1 MIILFI
7 DREVTNYMEK
17 VIKRNKLTEHI
28 SYYISD
34 NTIYLFQDEYNFTK
48 EDIKLL
54 SKRLSL
60 IIEENDISY
69 INITA
74 SEIEK
79 KKDLY
84 RDLGFTLSYY
94 DVNKL
99 NLLFKGRKD
108 KTKYRCYGIMTKSD
122 FLNELMEDKKV
133 EDKKNEDNTKVVN
146 SNSGFVSSMIL
157 LFGGIILLCY
167 LCVEGAIYLVKQ
179 KGDIMLVSDL
189 LVILQKIIDISLV
202 WMMVY
207 FILKNIKNNVKII
220 LLFKGV
226 LVILVIKIL
235 SDTLNLTT
243 IGLLLE
249 YVIMWGPLALI
260 IIFQPEIRSILEH
273 IGRKQLLGRHK
284 VLTLDEREKLV
295 YEIMS
300 AVDYLR
306 KSRIGALIV
315 VERDISLNEY
325 IERSKPIYGD
335 ISSELL
341 ISIFFPRNPL
351 HDGGV
356 IIQGNKITSAG
367 AVFPISI
374 NSKISKKLGTRHR
387 AAIGISEESDAIA
400 IVVSEE
406 TGKISIAV
414 DGNLNYNLSLDDA
427 RMILVEE
434 LKPKREVLLDDE
446 FVDEKEDDND
456 EEA

>member
-1 MIILFI
+1 
-7 DREVTNYMEK
+7 
-17 VIKRNKLTEHI
+17 
-28 SYYISD
+28 
-34 NTIYLFQDEYNFTK
+34 
-48 EDIKLL
+48 
-54 SKRLSL
+54 
-60 IIEENDISY
+60 
-69 INITA
+69 
-74 SEIEK
+74 
-79 KKDLY
+79 
-84 RDLGFTLSYY
+84 
-94 DVNKL
+94 
-99 NLLFKGRKD
+99 
-108 KTKYRCYGIMTKSD
+108 MTVDS
-122 FLNELMEDKKV
+122 
-133 EDKKNEDNTKVVN
+133 
-146 SNSGFVSSMIL
+146 I
-157 LFGGIILLCY
+157 
-167 LCVEGAIYLVKQ
+167 
-179 KGDIMLVSDL
+179 

-202 WMMVY
+202 WVIIY
-207 FILKNIKNNVKII
+207 FVLKNIKNNVKMV

-226 LVILVIKIL
+226 AVILIVKVL
-235 SDTLNLTT
+235 SDVLNLTT

-249 YVIMWGPLALI
+249 YVIMWGPLALV
-260 IIFQPEIRSILEH
+260 IIFQPEIRNMLEH

-295 YEIMS
+295 YEVMN

-315 VERDISLNEY
+315 LERDISLNEY

-400 IVVSEE
+400 LVVSEE
-406 TGKISIAV
+406 TGKLSIATG
-414 DGNLNYNLSLDDA
+414 GNLNYNLSLDDA

-446 FVDEKEDDND
+446 FED
-456 EEA
+456 EEEDHNENA

>member
-1 MIILFI
+1 M
-7 DREVTNYMEK
+7 
-17 VIKRNKLTEHI
+17 
-28 SYYISD
+28 
-34 NTIYLFQDEYNFTK
+34 
-48 EDIKLL
+48 
-54 SKRLSL
+54 
-60 IIEENDISY
+60 
-69 INITA
+69 
-74 SEIEK
+74 
-79 KKDLY
+79 
-84 RDLGFTLSYY
+84 TLDS
-94 DVNKL
+94 V
-99 NLLFKGRKD
+99 
-108 KTKYRCYGIMTKSD
+108 
-122 FLNELMEDKKV
+122 
-133 EDKKNEDNTKVVN
+133 
-146 SNSGFVSSMIL
+146 
-157 LFGGIILLCY
+157 
-167 LCVEGAIYLVKQ
+167 
-179 KGDIMLVSDL
+179 
-189 LVILQKIIDISLV
+189 LVILRAIIDISLV
-202 WMMVY
+202 WMVIY
-207 FILKNIKNNVKII
+207 FILKNIKNNVKMI

-226 LVILVIKIL
+226 FVVLIVKIL

-295 YEIMS
+295 CEVMS

-315 VERDISLNEY
+315 LERDISLNEY
-325 IERSKPIYGD
+325 IERSKPIYAD

-414 DGNLNYNLSLDDA
+414 GGNLNYNLSLDDA
-427 RMILVEE
+427 RMILIEE

-446 FVDEKEDDND
+446 FEEKEEDNN
-456 EEA
+456 ERA